1 MIFRSRLF
9 VRLFLA
15 IFGLVALATIATAMV
30 AHAWRESPELGSY
43 LVQWVV
49 VVLLILAVAAGLVVR
64 GVVVPLAEL
73 CRAARAIASGDYGE
87 RVPVRSD
94 DDLGN
99 LARSLNQISG
109 ELGDRISQL
118 RERDERQAAV
128 LGGMS
133 EGVVAVDRSQRVLF
147 ANTAAGKMFG
157 FLPPNVVERPLLEV
171 IREHTLDEA
180 VREVLR
186 TRKPKRIELL
196 WQLDAPRVLAVQIT
210 PLPRSVDVG
219 AVIVLHDNTE
229 LRRLETIRQEFIAN
243 VSHELKTPLSSIMA
257 YTETLQG
264 GAMDDHTI
272 RDQFLQRIAEQ
283 GARLNAL
290 IQDMLSLA
298 RIETA
303 QQPFEII
310 PLEVGPVIRR
320 CMDDYA
326 QHAAVKSIELAMEGD
341 EPVLRASADEEGL
354 RTICNNLIDNAV
366 KYTPDGGRVTVGWRR
381 EADTVRIEVADN
393 GPGIPRS
400 DVSRVFERFYRV
412 DKARSRELGS
422 TGLGLSIVK
431 HLVQSFAGHV
441 GVESQPGQGCRFWV
455 ELPAAE

>member
-1 MIFRSRLF
+1 MILRSRLF

-15 IFGLVALATIATAMV
+15 IFGLVTVATIATAV
-30 AHAWRESPELGSY
+30 FAHAWRESPDLSSQ

-49 VVLLILAVAAGLVVR
+49 VVWVVAAVAAALVVR
-64 GVVVPLAEL
+64 SVVVPLAEL
-73 CRAARAIASGDYGE
+73 TRAARAIESGDYGD

-94 DDLGN
+94 DDVGD

-109 ELGDRISQL
+109 ELGERLSQL

-133 EGVVAVDRSQRVLF
+133 EGVVAVDRTQRVLF

-157 FLPPNVVERPLLEV
+157 FLPPSAVERPLLEV
-171 IREHTLDEA
+171 IREHTLQEA
-180 VREVLR
+180 VAEVLR
-186 TRKPKRIELL
+186 TRKPKRIEMA

-257 YTETLQG
+257 YTETLQD
-264 GAMDDHTI
+264 GAVNDHTI

-303 QQPFEII
+303 QQPFEIV
-310 PLEVGPVIRR
+310 PLEVGPVIHRS
-320 CMDDYA
+320 MDDYA
-326 QHAAVKSIELAMEGD
+326 QHAEAKSIELKIEGD

-366 KYTPDGGRVTVGWRR
+366 KYTPEGGRVVVSWRR

-431 HLVQSFAGHV
+431 HLVQSFAGQV